1 MKKLLSLILALAMTA
16 SAAGCAAQPASGS
29 ASAPASVSA
38 PSSAVSAPAAEKP
51 ATDPSGAEVNIPD
64 EIGSVVVLAP
74 SIAETLVALGCGDLI
89 VGYDAQSV
97 GLAGLPADVPTFDM
111 MQPDMEQLAALKPDV
126 LFVSNMTLYDQ
137 TNPYQQLID
146 LGVCVLCVPTA
157 DSIAAI
163 QEDIAFIAAAMG
175 KTAEGDALIVE
186 MQAEL
191 DRIAA
196 IGATVTEKKS
206 VYFEIGAAPNLYSFG
221 TGVFLNEMIEL
232 IGAENILADQQG
244 WLAVEALA
252 GGGGRDRGG
261 RRPRRHP
268 HQRELHRRACGR
280 NSGPRRLGR
289 HARRAGPAGV
299 LHRQH
304 GLFPVQPQHREGS
317 GPDGKGR
324 LSRPVR
330 RGITP

>member
-1 MKKLLSLILALAMTA
+1 MKKLLSLILALAMAA
-16 SAAGCAAQPASGS
+16 SVAGCAAQPASGS

-97 GLAGLPADVPTFDM
+97 GLEGLPADVPTFDM

-137 TNPYQQLID
+137 SNPYQQLID

-157 DSIAAI
+157 NSIATI

-175 KTAEGDALIVE
+175 KTAEGDTLIAD

-232 IGAENILADQQG
+232 IGAENVLADQEG
-244 WLAVEALA
+244 WLAVEAETIVAADPDVILTNVNYIDDPVA
-252 GGGGRDRGG
+252 
-261 RRPRRHP
+261 
-268 HQRELHRRACGR
+268 EI
-280 NSGPRRLGR
+280 LGR
-289 HARRAGPAGV
+289 SGWEGMSAVKNEQVFYIDNMASSLSNHNIVKALDQMAKAVYPD
-299 LHRQH
+299 
-304 GLFPVQPQHREGS
+304 LFAAE
-317 GPDGKGR
+317 
-324 LSRPVR
+324 
-330 RGITP
+330 

>member
-1 MKKLLSLILALAMTA
+1 MKKILSLILALAMAA
-16 SAAGCAAQPASGS
+16 SVAGCAAQPASGS

-51 ATDPSGAEVNIPD
+51 TTDPSGAEVNIPD

-157 DSIAAI
+157 NSIATI

-175 KTAEGDALIVE
+175 KTAEGDTLIAD

-196 IGATVTEKKS
+196 IGATVTDKKS
-206 VYFEIGAAPNLYSFG
+206 VYFEIGAAPSMYSFG
-221 TGVFLNEMIEL
+221 SGVFLNEMIEL
-232 IGAENILADQQG
+232 IGAENVLADQEG
-244 WLAVEALA
+244 WLAVEAETIVAADPDVILTNVNYIDDPVA
-252 GGGGRDRGG
+252 
-261 RRPRRHP
+261 
-268 HQRELHRRACGR
+268 EI
-280 NSGPRRLGR
+280 LGR
-289 HARRAGPAGV
+289 SGWEGMRAVKDQQVFYIDNMASSLSNHNIVKALDQMAKAVYPD
-299 LHRQH
+299 
-304 GLFPVQPQHREGS
+304 LFAAE
-317 GPDGKGR
+317 
-324 LSRPVR
+324 
-330 RGITP
+330 

>member
-137 TNPYQQLID
+137 TNPYQQLIG

-244 WLAVEALA
+244 WLAVEAETVVAADPDVILTNVNYIDEPVA
-252 GGGGRDRGG
+252 EILGRGG
-261 RRPRRHP
+261 W
-268 HQRELHRRACGR
+268 EGMRAVQDQQVFYID
-280 NSGPRRLGR
+280 NMASSLSNHNIVKALDQMAKAVYPD
-289 HARRAGPAGV
+289 
-299 LHRQH
+299 
-304 GLFPVQPQHREGS
+304 LFAAE
-317 GPDGKGR
+317 
-324 LSRPVR
+324 
-330 RGITP
+330 

>member
-97 GLAGLPADVPTFDM
+97 GLAGLPEGVPTFDM

-137 TNPYQQLID
+137 SNPYQQLID

-157 DSIAAI
+157 NSIAAI

-175 KTAEGDALIVE
+175 KTAEGDTLIAD

-244 WLAVEALA
+244 WLAVEAETVVAADPDVILTNVNYIDEPVA
-252 GGGGRDRGG
+252 EILGRGG
-261 RRPRRHP
+261 W
-268 HQRELHRRACGR
+268 EGMRAVQDQQVFYID
-280 NSGPRRLGR
+280 NMASSLSNHNIVKALDQMAKAVYPD
-289 HARRAGPAGV
+289 
-299 LHRQH
+299 
-304 GLFPVQPQHREGS
+304 LFAAE
-317 GPDGKGR
+317 
-324 LSRPVR
+324 
-330 RGITP
+330 

>member
-1 MKKLLSLILALAMTA
+1 MKKLLSLILALAMAA
-16 SAAGCAAQPASGS
+16 SVAGCAAQPASGS

-97 GLAGLPADVPTFDM
+97 GLAGLPEGVPTFDM

-157 DSIAAI
+157 NSIATI

-175 KTAEGDALIVE
+175 KTAEGDTLIAD

-232 IGAENILADQQG
+232 IGAENVLADQEG
-244 WLAVEALA
+244 WLAVEAETIVAADPDVILTNVNYIDDPVA
-252 GGGGRDRGG
+252 
-261 RRPRRHP
+261 
-268 HQRELHRRACGR
+268 EI
-280 NSGPRRLGR
+280 LGR
-289 HARRAGPAGV
+289 SGWEGMSAVQDQQVFYIDNMASSLSNHNIVKALDQMAKAVYPD
-299 LHRQH
+299 
-304 GLFPVQPQHREGS
+304 LFAAE
-317 GPDGKGR
+317 
-324 LSRPVR
+324 
-330 RGITP
+330 

>member
-1 MKKLLSLILALAMTA
+1 MKKLLSLILALAMAA
-16 SAAGCAAQPASGS
+16 SVAGCAAQPASGS

-97 GLAGLPADVPTFDM
+97 GLAGLPEGVPTFDM

-175 KTAEGDALIVE
+175 KTAEGDTLIAD

-206 VYFEIGAAPNLYSFG
+206 VYFEIGAAPSMYSFG
-221 TGVFLNEMIEL
+221 SGVFLNEMIEL
-232 IGAENILADQQG
+232 IGAENVLADQEG
-244 WLAVEALA
+244 WLAVEAETIVAADPDVILTNVNYIDDPVA
-252 GGGGRDRGG
+252 
-261 RRPRRHP
+261 
-268 HQRELHRRACGR
+268 EI
-280 NSGPRRLGR
+280 LGR
-289 HARRAGPAGV
+289 SGWEGMSAVKDQQVFYIDNMASSLSNHNIVKALDQMAKAVYPD
-299 LHRQH
+299 
-304 GLFPVQPQHREGS
+304 LFAAE
-317 GPDGKGR
+317 
-324 LSRPVR
+324 
-330 RGITP
+330 

>member
-157 DSIAAI
+157 NSIATI
-163 QEDIAFIAAAMG
+163 QEDIVFIAAAMG
-175 KTAEGDALIVE
+175 KTAEGDTLIAD

-196 IGATVTEKKS
+196 IGATVTDKKS

-244 WLAVEALA
+244 WLAVEAETVVAADPDVILTNVNYIDDPVA
-252 GGGGRDRGG
+252 
-261 RRPRRHP
+261 
-268 HQRELHRRACGR
+268 EI
-280 NSGPRRLGR
+280 LGR
-289 HARRAGPAGV
+289 SGWEGMSAVKDQQVFYIDNMASSLSNHNIVKALDQMAKAVYPD
-299 LHRQH
+299 
-304 GLFPVQPQHREGS
+304 LFAAE
-317 GPDGKGR
+317 
-324 LSRPVR
+324 
-330 RGITP
+330 

>member
-1 MKKLLSLILALAMTA
+1 MKKILSLILALAMAA
-16 SAAGCAAQPASGS
+16 SVAGCAAQPASGS

-51 ATDPSGAEVNIPD
+51 TTDPSGAEVNIPD

-97 GLAGLPADVPTFDM
+97 GLAGLPADVSTFDM

-157 DSIAAI
+157 NSIATI

-175 KTAEGDALIVE
+175 KTAEGDTLIAD

-196 IGATVTEKKS
+196 IGATVTDKKS
-206 VYFEIGAAPNLYSFG
+206 VYFEIGAAPSMYSFG
-221 TGVFLNEMIEL
+221 SGVFLNEMIEL
-232 IGAENILADQQG
+232 IGAENVLADQEG
-244 WLAVEALA
+244 WLAVEAETIVAADPDVILTNVNYIDDPVA
-252 GGGGRDRGG
+252 
-261 RRPRRHP
+261 
-268 HQRELHRRACGR
+268 EI
-280 NSGPRRLGR
+280 LGR
-289 HARRAGPAGV
+289 SGWEGMSAVKDQQVFYIDNMASSLSNHNIVKALDQMAKAVYPD
-299 LHRQH
+299 
-304 GLFPVQPQHREGS
+304 LFAAE
-317 GPDGKGR
+317 
-324 LSRPVR
+324 
-330 RGITP
+330 

>member
-1 MKKLLSLILALAMTA
+1 MKKILSLILALAMAA
-16 SAAGCAAQPASGS
+16 SVAGCAAQPASGS

-51 ATDPSGAEVNIPD
+51 TTDPSGAEVNIPD

-137 TNPYQQLID
+137 SNPYQQLID

-157 DSIAAI
+157 NSIATI

-175 KTAEGDALIVE
+175 KTAEGDTLIAD

-196 IGATVTEKKS
+196 IGATVTDKKS
-206 VYFEIGAAPNLYSFG
+206 VYFEIGAAPSMYSFG
-221 TGVFLNEMIEL
+221 SGVFLNEMIEL
-232 IGAENILADQQG
+232 IGAENVLADQEG
-244 WLAVEALA
+244 WLAVEAETIVAADPDVILTNVNYIDDPVA
-252 GGGGRDRGG
+252 
-261 RRPRRHP
+261 
-268 HQRELHRRACGR
+268 EI
-280 NSGPRRLGR
+280 LGR
-289 HARRAGPAGV
+289 SGWEGMSAVKDQQVFYIDNMASSLSNHNIVKALDQMAKAVYPD
-299 LHRQH
+299 
-304 GLFPVQPQHREGS
+304 LFAAE
-317 GPDGKGR
+317 
-324 LSRPVR
+324 
-330 RGITP
+330 

>member
-1 MKKLLSLILALAMTA
+1 MKKLLSLILALAMAA
-16 SAAGCAAQPASGS
+16 SVAGCAAQPASGS

-97 GLAGLPADVPTFDM
+97 GLAGLPEGVPTFDM

-137 TNPYQQLID
+137 SNPYQQLID

-157 DSIAAI
+157 NSIAAI

-175 KTAEGDALIVE
+175 KTAEGDTLIAD

-232 IGAENILADQQG
+232 IGAENVLADQEG
-244 WLAVEALA
+244 WLAVEAETIVAADPDVILTNVNYIDDPVA
-252 GGGGRDRGG
+252 
-261 RRPRRHP
+261 
-268 HQRELHRRACGR
+268 EI
-280 NSGPRRLGR
+280 LGR
-289 HARRAGPAGV
+289 SGWEGMSAVKDQQVFYIDNMASSLSNHNIVKALDQMAKAVYPD
-299 LHRQH
+299 
-304 GLFPVQPQHREGS
+304 LFAAE
-317 GPDGKGR
+317 
-324 LSRPVR
+324 
-330 RGITP
+330 

>member
-1 MKKLLSLILALAMTA
+1 MKKILSLILALAMAA
-16 SAAGCAAQPASGS
+16 SVAGCAAQPASGS

-51 ATDPSGAEVNIPD
+51 TTDPSGAEVNIPD

-137 TNPYQQLID
+137 SNPYQQLID

-157 DSIAAI
+157 NSIAAI

-175 KTAEGDALIVE
+175 KSAEGDALIVD

-196 IGATVTEKKS
+196 IGATVTDKKS
-206 VYFEIGAAPNLYSFG
+206 VYFEIGAAPSMYSFG
-221 TGVFLNEMIEL
+221 SGVFLNEMIEL
-232 IGAENILADQQG
+232 IGAENVLADQEG
-244 WLAVEALA
+244 WLPVEAETIVAANPDVILTNVNYIDDPVA
-252 GGGGRDRGG
+252 
-261 RRPRRHP
+261 
-268 HQRELHRRACGR
+268 EI
-280 NSGPRRLGR
+280 LGR
-289 HARRAGPAGV
+289 SGWEGMSAVQNEQVFYIDNTASSLSNQNIVKALDQMAKAVYPE
-299 LHRQH
+299 
-304 GLFPVQPQHREGS
+304 LFSAE
-317 GPDGKGR
+317 
-324 LSRPVR
+324 
-330 RGITP
+330 

>member
-1 MKKLLSLILALAMTA
+1 MKKLLSLILALAMAA
-16 SAAGCAAQPASGS
+16 SVAGCAAQPASGS

-97 GLAGLPADVPTFDM
+97 GLAGLPEGVPIFDM

-157 DSIAAI
+157 NSIAAI

-175 KTAEGDALIVE
+175 KTAEGDTLIAD

-232 IGAENILADQQG
+232 IGAENVLADQEG
-244 WLAVEALA
+244 WLAVEAETIVAADPDVILTNVNYIDDPVA
-252 GGGGRDRGG
+252 
-261 RRPRRHP
+261 
-268 HQRELHRRACGR
+268 EI
-280 NSGPRRLGR
+280 LGR
-289 HARRAGPAGV
+289 SGWEGMSAVKDQQVFYIDNMASSLSNHNIVKALDQMAKAVYPD
-299 LHRQH
+299 
-304 GLFPVQPQHREGS
+304 LFAAE
-317 GPDGKGR
+317 
-324 LSRPVR
+324 
-330 RGITP
+330 

>member
-1 MKKLLSLILALAMTA
+1 MKKLLSLILALAMAA
-16 SAAGCAAQPASGS
+16 SVAGCAAQPASGS

-51 ATDPSGAEVNIPD
+51 TTDPSGAEVNIPD

-74 SIAETLVALGCGDLI
+74 SIAETLVSLGCGDLI

-157 DSIAAI
+157 NSIAAI

-175 KTAEGDALIVE
+175 KTAEGDTLIAD

-196 IGATVTEKKS
+196 IGATVTDKKS
-206 VYFEIGAAPNLYSFG
+206 VYFEIGAAPSMYSFG
-221 TGVFLNEMIEL
+221 SGVFLNEMIEL
-232 IGAENILADQQG
+232 IGAENVLADQEG
-244 WLAVEALA
+244 WLAVEAETIVAADPDVILTNVNYIDDPVA
-252 GGGGRDRGG
+252 
-261 RRPRRHP
+261 
-268 HQRELHRRACGR
+268 EI
-280 NSGPRRLGR
+280 LGR
-289 HARRAGPAGV
+289 SGWEGMSAVKNEQVFYIDNMASSLSNHNIVKALDQMAKAVYPD
-299 LHRQH
+299 
-304 GLFPVQPQHREGS
+304 LFAAE
-317 GPDGKGR
+317 
-324 LSRPVR
+324 
-330 RGITP
+330 

>member
-1 MKKLLSLILALAMTA
+1 MKKILSLILALAMAA
-16 SAAGCAAQPASGS
+16 SVAGCAAQPASGS

-51 ATDPSGAEVNIPD
+51 TTDPSGAEVNIPD

-97 GLAGLPADVPTFDM
+97 GLEGLPADVPTFDM

-157 DSIAAI
+157 NSIATI

-175 KTAEGDALIVE
+175 KTAEGDTLIAD

-191 DRIAA
+191 DRISA
-196 IGATVTEKKS
+196 IGATVTDKKS
-206 VYFEIGAAPNLYSFG
+206 VYFEIGAAPSMYSFG
-221 TGVFLNEMIEL
+221 SGVFLNEMIEL
-232 IGAENILADQQG
+232 IGAENVLADQEG
-244 WLAVEALA
+244 WLAVEAETIVAADPDVILTNVNYIDDPVA
-252 GGGGRDRGG
+252 
-261 RRPRRHP
+261 
-268 HQRELHRRACGR
+268 EI
-280 NSGPRRLGR
+280 LGR
-289 HARRAGPAGV
+289 SGWEGMSAVKDQQVFYIDNMASSLSNHNIVKALDQMAKAVYPD
-299 LHRQH
+299 
-304 GLFPVQPQHREGS
+304 LFAAE
-317 GPDGKGR
+317 
-324 LSRPVR
+324 
-330 RGITP
+330 

>member
-1 MKKLLSLILALAMTA
+1 MKKLLSLILALAMAA

-244 WLAVEALA
+244 WLAVEAETVVAADPDVILTNVNYIDEPVA
-252 GGGGRDRGG
+252 EILGRGG
-261 RRPRRHP
+261 W
-268 HQRELHRRACGR
+268 EGMRAVQDQQVFYID
-280 NSGPRRLGR
+280 NMASSLSNHNIVKALDQMAKAVYPD
-289 HARRAGPAGV
+289 
-299 LHRQH
+299 
-304 GLFPVQPQHREGS
+304 LFAAE
-317 GPDGKGR
+317 
-324 LSRPVR
+324 
-330 RGITP
+330 